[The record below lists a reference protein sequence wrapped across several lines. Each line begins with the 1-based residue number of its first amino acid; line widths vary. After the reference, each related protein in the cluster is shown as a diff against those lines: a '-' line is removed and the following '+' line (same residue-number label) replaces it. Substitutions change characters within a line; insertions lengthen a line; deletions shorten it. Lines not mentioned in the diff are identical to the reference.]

1 MKKYLLGLI
10 TAIVCSL
17 ILTFGIAI
25 KSHNDLEMLR
35 SNSSWFGEYKPLP
48 NCHVQV
54 GNARLDLKES
64 GFADKK
70 FVTADVFS
78 QCDKLQKNVQV
89 TLEIWKEGSI
99 FAHRVVRIQN
109 DPTTKEFSGR
119 NIQFINKGRECKNSR
134 ISNYYVIAWVS
145 ATLDGIRQETPQIYS
160 AGTSKLR
167 CGT

>member
-17 ILTFGIAI
+17 ILTFGLAI
-25 KSHNDLEMLR
+25 KSHNDLELLR

-54 GNARLDLKES
+54 SNARLDLRES

-70 FVTADVFS
+70 FVTADVFA
-78 QCDKLQKNVQV
+78 QCDKLQKNAQV
-89 TLEIWKEGSI
+89 TLEIWKEGFL

-109 DPTTKEFSGR
+109 DPTDKKFSGR
-119 NIQFINKGRECKNSR
+119 NIQFINMGRGCENSR
-134 ISNYYVIAWVS
+134 ISTYYVVASVS
-145 ATLDGIRQETPQIYS
+145 ATVDGIRQETPQIYS
-160 AGTSKLR
+160 VSASKLR